1 MLSSKLREK
10 LEKKHRRWSIFA
22 IKKQMFP
29 KWEIIVLKRNGG
41 GGVGIIGWDMNQV
54 KPAFKRVDLSAYFF
68 KIRILNGQRP

>member
-1 MLSSKLREK
+1 
-10 LEKKHRRWSIFA
+10 
-22 IKKQMFP
+22 MFP
-29 KWEIIVLKRNGG
+29 KWEIIVLKRNGS